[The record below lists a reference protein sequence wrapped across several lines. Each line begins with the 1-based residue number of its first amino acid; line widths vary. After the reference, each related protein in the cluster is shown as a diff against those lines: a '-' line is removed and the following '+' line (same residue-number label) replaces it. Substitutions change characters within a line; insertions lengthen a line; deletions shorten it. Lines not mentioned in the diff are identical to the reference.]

1 MTAVMSSSAIADVSA
16 RGGSNDDYRVVAIA
30 LGNETNWSH
39 DWMQP
44 DGTTQEF
51 LVKGQE
57 VPVEVQVQRGGSSFT
72 PKVAMVKLEL
82 VHPIGY
88 IIDAF
93 YWNTTGEI
101 GGQTFTNS
109 IPWSAEIA
117 HSILNTT
124 SNELSGGIILRATV
138 INPDDTI
145 NHNDVKEA
153 VIPVAITRNDLD
165 STTTGAGVPSFQPA
179 RYPAGGGAA
188 TGEGIWQTDSS
199 TAAYVG
205 NTHWRHSNMN
215 TDYPSNSH
223 DRLVWGFRTATGSC
237 GSNALFDSGL
247 WNNAGIPYCRIQLNS
262 AEYVS
267 AQLHSKTWGR
277 MGSGDYTG
285 FELWRGQGGPDE
297 RIVGDF
303 ADSSPSTATGEWSNV
318 SWDPMVTWVETQNL
332 TNYDLFLGGQSFNVG
347 FLFNSDSGGATQGM
361 HTDEFVMFG
370 VEKVKEFTLDINCD
384 DKEGGHSAPPNSILT
399 LHCTV
404 KNNGYSNA
412 QVEINTNVSNI
423 TWMNPFNPMLRIDSD
438 NPNRHGTS
446 VTLPVFS
453 ASEVQEMWINL
464 SIPPGADVQQQTW
477 NVWWE
482 DVTFNGQGVMGSVS
496 MDVAVTEQY
505 GVELT
510 SSAPFIAALLEP
522 GESELIP
529 FKLQNAGNRD
539 ASYSVTSSF
548 PDSTWTGIV
557 SNETGVPIS
566 MPMIIARGDA
576 INLFLNVTSPSD
588 AAPGQYSFSMRALC
602 PSCGEA
608 LYGNDVIV
616 KNIEVPIK
624 RDVSLEA
631 ETSSIS
637 GSANSVE
644 RSVLIE
650 VYNQG
655 NEDEEFALS
664 VTMSNNALRASLS
677 TDITPILDAWDGSTP
692 ILLKLPMD
700 RGLDPGVYT
709 VTIKATSA
717 DDISVWNKTV
727 IQVEILDTA
736 AVSVLDKQSE
746 QSYIPGGDEDQMK
759 FNLTNDGNNPD
770 RFNMSL
776 NVPTGMNA
784 RFVNLPDGDNTP
796 TLAPGESFDVIVAFT
811 FDEGIEGEIYLDVV
825 ATSTNDPSISNT
837 GVGLFKVGSQNWL
850 RIIATETLVIDEP
863 DLYWINVTVKN
874 HYTAAQSVSMDLDNS
889 EAKRWYEARV
899 ASNDADF
906 ILQRGEERIVRIKVE
921 IEETSL
927 YNLDSDTVV
936 TNLVIWARSN
946 TVADAADATVQ
957 VKLLKNSQG
966 SSNSESDESKKGE
979 LNIQGTLTWVV
990 AIVVILVLC
999 LVLVKLILTEE
1010 EEEENEWDYSD
1021 YEASLTVTYG
1031 DVAAAPT
1038 VPEAKEVP
1046 FVPQQPAMPSP
1057 VEQPGAG
1064 PELPP
1069 DGLPEGWTMEQWAT
1083 YGAEY
1088 RKRIGLD

>member
-1 MTAVMSSSAIADVSA
+1 MTVVMSSSAGADISA
-16 RGGSNDDYRVVAIA
+16 RGGSGDDYRVVSIT
-30 LGNETNWSH
+30 LGNETNSSFEWT
-39 DWMQP
+39 QP
-44 DGTTQEF
+44 DGTTQEY
-51 LVKGQE
+51 LIKGQE
-57 VPVEVQVQRGGSSFT
+57 VPVNVQVQRGGSSFT
-72 PKVAMVKLEL
+72 PKNAQVQLEF
-82 VHPIGY
+82 VHPIGFV
-88 IIDAF
+88 IETHS
-93 YWNTTGEI
+93 WNTTGEL
-101 GGQTFTNS
+101 GGQISLNS
-109 IPWSAEIA
+109 IPWSAMIT
-117 HSILNTT
+117 HSILNTST
-124 SNELSGGIILRATV
+124 NELSGGIILRATV
-138 INPDDTI
+138 TNPDDTI
-145 NHNDVKEA
+145 NHNDMSELT
-153 VIPVAITRNDLD
+153 IPVAITRNDLD
-165 STTTGAGVPSFQPA
+165 STATGTGIPTFQPA
-179 RYPAGGGAA
+179 RYPSNGGASS
-188 TGEGIWQTDSS
+188 GEGIWQTDSS
-199 TAAYVG
+199 SSAAYVG
-205 NTHWRHSNMN
+205 STHWRHSNMN

-223 DRLVWGFRTATGSC
+223 DRLVWGFRTASGSC

-247 WNNAGIPYCRIQLNS
+247 WSNVGIPFCRIQLNS
-262 AEYVS
+262 ADYIS

-303 ADSSPSTATGEWSNV
+303 ADSSPGVGAGEWSNV

-370 VEKVKEFTLDINCD
+370 VQKVKEFTLDIDCD

-399 LHCTV
+399 LHCIV

-482 DVTFNGQGVMGSVS
+482 DVSFNGQGTMGYVS

-510 SSAPFIAALLEP
+510 SNAPLIAAELNP

-539 ASYSVTSSF
+539 ASYSIAPSF
-548 PDSTWTGIV
+548 PDSSWVGIV
-557 SNETGVPIS
+557 SNETGVPVS
-566 MPMIIARGDA
+566 MPMIIMRGDSVD
-576 INLFLNVTSPSD
+576 LFLNVTAPSD
-588 AAPGQYSFSMRALC
+588 ASPGILSFSMRALC

-608 LYGNDVIV
+608 LFGNDVLV
-616 KNIEVPIK
+616 KNIEVPIM
-624 RDVSLEA
+624 RQVSLEA
-631 ETSSIS
+631 ETNSIV
-637 GSANSVE
+637 GPANSVAK
-644 RSVLIE
+644 E
-650 VYNQG
+650 VMVEIYNQG
-655 NEDEEFALS
+655 NNDETFALS
-664 VTMSNNALRASLS
+664 VSMSNSALRASLS
-677 TDITPILDAWDGSTP
+677 TDVTPILDAWDGSMP
-692 ILLKLPMD
+692 VLLKLPME
-700 RGLDPGVYT
+700 RGLDPGIYT
-709 VTIKATSA
+709 VTVRATSTE
-717 DDISVWNKTV
+717 DITVTNKV
-727 IQVEILDTA
+727 VVQIEILDTA
-736 AVSVLDKQSE
+736 AVSVLDKSSE
-746 QSYIPGGDEDQMK
+746 QSYIPGGEEDQLK

-770 RFNMSL
+770 RFNMSF
-776 NVPTGMNA
+776 NAPTGMNA
-784 RFVNLPDGDNTP
+784 RFVNLPDGVNTP
-796 TLAPGESFDVIVAFT
+796 MLAPGESFDVVVAFT
-811 FDEGIEGEIYLDVV
+811 FAEDLEGDVYLDVI

-850 RIIATETLVIDEP
+850 RIIATETLVIDEAN
-863 DLYWINVTVKN
+863 LYWINVTVKN
-874 HYTAAQSVSMDLDNS
+874 HYTADQTVSMDLDNS
-889 EAKRWYEARV
+889 DAKRWYEARV
-899 ASNDADF
+899 ASNDLTF
-906 ILQRGEERIVRIKVE
+906 ILQKGEERIVRIKVDV
-921 IEETSL
+921 EETSL
-927 YNLDSDTVV
+927 ANLDSDTVV

-957 VKLLKNSQG
+957 VKLMKNQG
-966 SSNSESDESKKGE
+966 STASSSDDTKGDFD
-979 LNIQGTLTWVV
+979 LQGTLTWVIAV
-990 AIVVILVLC
+990 VVILVLC
-999 LVLVKLILTEE
+999 IVLVKLILVSEE
-1010 EEEENEWDYSD
+1010 EEEDDWDHSD
-1021 YEASLTVTYG
+1021 YEAALTVTYG
-1031 DVAAAPT
+1031 AVAAAPT

-1046 FVPQQPAMPSP
+1046 FVPQQPAMPEP
-1057 VEQPGAG
+1057 VAAESAAG